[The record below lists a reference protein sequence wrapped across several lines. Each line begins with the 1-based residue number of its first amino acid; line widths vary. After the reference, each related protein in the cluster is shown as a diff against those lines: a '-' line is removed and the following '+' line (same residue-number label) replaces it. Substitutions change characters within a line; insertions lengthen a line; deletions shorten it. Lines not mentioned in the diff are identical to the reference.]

1 MFRIK
6 SIEIQ
11 LVANTLTKNATLYV
25 PFGSKAAYEAANYW
39 KEFKEIIEID
49 TRKVLDENGIT
60 IPVVEDIVDVRVL
73 RTINANQWSTICLPF
88 GMNESQMKDAFGDDV
103 ELGEFLGS
111 VSTTDGKGRVTNISV
126 NFSKAE
132 HIAANCPYI
141 IKVSK
146 PVTEF
151 TLENEYLIP
160 VEEPAVTVNGD
171 KFIGGYAANTILD
184 SGVLL
189 WRSRRNGRNEPR
201 CPRNESTAPQRVGR
215 LKRKTI
221 RIAKRFELLISPVP
235 FRLLSFCTHKSS

>member
-1 MFRIK
+1 MSIK
-6 SIEIQ
+6 TIDIISCICAVLSIV
-11 LVANTLTKNATLYV
+11 LVGLACFV
-25 PFGSKAAYEAANYW
+25 PIIFTNEAFNDRFVFD
-39 KEFKEIIEID
+39 ETGQIGD
-49 TRKVLDENGIT
+49 TIGGT
-60 IPVVEDIVDVRVL
+60 MSPVVAIAGVFMTFIAFLMQV
-73 RTINANQWSTICLPF
+73 NANRIQSEQLC
-88 GMNESQMKDAFGDDV
+88 
-103 ELGEFLGS
+103 
-111 VSTTDGKGRVTNISV
+111 TTDGKGRVTNISV

-160 VEEPAVTVNGD
+160 AEEPAVTVNGD

-221 RIAKRFELLISPVP
+221 RIAKRFELLISPLP

>member
-1 MFRIK
+1 MRLQRYNETTTATTCI
-6 SIEIQ
+6 S
-11 LVANTLTKNATLYV
+11 TNAY
-25 PFGSKAAYEAANYW
+25 
-39 KEFKEIIEID
+39 
-49 TRKVLDENGIT
+49 
-60 IPVVEDIVDVRVL
+60 
-73 RTINANQWSTICLPF
+73 
-88 GMNESQMKDAFGDDV
+88 
-103 ELGEFLGS
+103 EFLGS

-221 RIAKRFELLISPVP
+221 RIAKRFELLISPLP
-235 FRLLSFCTHKSS
+235 FRLLSF